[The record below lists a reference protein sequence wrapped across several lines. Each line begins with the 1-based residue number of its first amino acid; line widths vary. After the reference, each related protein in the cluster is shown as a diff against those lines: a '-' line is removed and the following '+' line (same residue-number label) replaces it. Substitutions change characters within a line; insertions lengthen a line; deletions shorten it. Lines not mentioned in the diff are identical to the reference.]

1 LVKSILILRLGLM
14 LVLLALSAPCAFA
27 QGGTPVF
34 QHVYVPPPA
43 PTPARAH
50 IPESEPIPQG
60 WIIAGEAALA
70 LISAVVLIAATRA
83 WRSSNLFDRKYRFP
97 SGEPAALR
105 FGGTRSGGFMATI
118 EPAKNKKDA

>member
-1 LVKSILILRLGLM
+1 MKGKLILRLALM
-14 LVLLALSAPCAFA
+14 LLLLGVSAPRAFA

-34 QHVYVPPPA
+34 ERVYVPPQP
-43 PTPARAH
+43 PTPARGR

-60 WIIAGEAALA
+60 WIIAGEAAVA
-70 LISAVVLIAATRA
+70 LISAAVLFAAARA

-97 SGEPAALR
+97 SGEPTALR

-118 EPAKNKKDA
+118 EPAKSKKDA